1 MRQLQW
7 FNQPEEWDFD
17 GKTLTMFVTPQT
29 DYWQESHYGF
39 KVDDGPF
46 FFEMRAGEFEVSVKI
61 IGDYQTRFD
70 QMGLMLRKDE
80 KTWLKAGVEFVND
93 KINISAV
100 VTHQKSDWS
109 MVELP
114 DVPPAV
120 WLKIK
125 RQLDAVEMMYS
136 LDGQE
141 FKMYRLAYFPDNTPL
156 MVGMMAASP
165 DGQGFEATFDDFTI
179 KHCPDSRRLK
189 WLAEN

>member
-46 FFEMRAGEFEVSVKI
+46 FFEMRAGEFEV
-61 IGDYQTRFD
+61 
-70 QMGLMLRKDE
+70 
-80 KTWLKAGVEFVND
+80 VND

-125 RQLDAVEMMYS
+125 RQLDAVEMLYS